1 MEAYARTHEEERVAQ
16 QQLEEDRKEEERMR
30 RRLATR
36 EVERF
41 RERVGAVISFTRKID
56 HTHFLI
62 SFIFMARSQ

>member
-1 MEAYARTHEEERVAQ
+1 LKLQMEAYARTHEEERVAQ

-41 RERVGAVISFTRKID
+41 RERINDGVRLWVAPWKMSV
-56 HTHFLI
+56 
-62 SFIFMARSQ
+62 